1 MLDLVIRGGT
11 VYDGSGA
18 PGQTADIGIREAMP
32 AGFVQQLMWPFKK
45 R

>member
-11 VYDGSGA
+11 LHDGIGRVGFA
-18 PGQTADIGIREAMP
+18 ADIGIRDGKIAEIGKVTSA
-32 AGFVQQLMWPFKK
+32 

>member
-18 PGQTADIGIREAMP
+18 PGQTADIGIRDGKVEEI
-32 AGFVQQLMWPFKK
+32 G
-45 R
+45 